1 MSQGGYVTLIGFV
14 AREPDLRHTPD
25 GRPVADVR
33 IGATTR
39 YYDKTRSEWRDGD
52 TSYFTVNCWRRLA
65 DHAKLSLRKGDPVIV
80 KGRFRT
86 HTYQDKQGR
95 IRTEVEIVA
104 DSVGHDLSRGTANY
118 IRPTRPRLENV
129 DDDLADSDVADAPA
143 DALADAPAGGDAG
156 AGYPD
161 DPGAEGSMAAS
172 GAPPYGGPG
181 SSGGGPGSSGDRINE
196 EEAVDEFNRELNR
209 ELAEDGQFAGTGPAA
224 RDLTES
230 APDESEEPAGEP
242 LPF

>member
-14 AREPDLRHTPD
+14 AREPDLRQTPD

-33 IGATTR
+33 VGATTR
-39 YYDKTRSEWRDGD
+39 YYDKTRNEWRDGD

-86 HTYQDKQGR
+86 HTYQDRQGR

-129 DDDLADSDVADAPA
+129 DDELADTDMADAPT
-143 DALADAPAGGDAG
+143 DAPAGGDAG

-161 DPGAEGSMAAS
+161 DPGAEGSMAGS
-172 GAPPYGGPG
+172 GAP
-181 SSGGGPGSSGDRINE
+181 SSGGPGSSGDRINE
-196 EEAVDEFNRELNR
+196 EEAVDEFNREIDR
-209 ELAEDGQFAGTGPAA
+209 ELAEDGKFGGTGPTAG
-224 RDLTES
+224 DLAEP
-230 APDESEEPAGEP
+230 APGEEEEPAGEP